1 MVALDVGKLSF
12 WLLVSLLASLAALAV
27 VLGIFAVAGKRASRR
42 LTTRLAVGVGA
53 AAIIVPVAVIVI
65 YTQFINDPPPRFDE
79 NDLSNLVSGGS
90 PSDTTG

>member
-1 MVALDVGKLSF
+1 MLALDVGKLSF

-27 VLGIFAVAGKRASRR
+27 VLGLFAVTGKRASRR

-65 YTQFINDPPPRFDE
+65 YTQFSCN
-79 NDLSNLVSGGS
+79 
-90 PSDTTG
+90 SDCSQCIQYIMTARILKLDT